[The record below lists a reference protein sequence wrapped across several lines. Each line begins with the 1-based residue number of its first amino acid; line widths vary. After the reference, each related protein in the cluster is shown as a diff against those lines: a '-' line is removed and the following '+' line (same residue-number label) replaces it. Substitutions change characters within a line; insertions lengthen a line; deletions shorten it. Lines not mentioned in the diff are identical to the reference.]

1 MLVLELKSDTKI
13 KYDIKVVLKI
23 KLDEKNKFTNCVNL
37 KYDF

>member
-23 KLDEKNKFTNCVNL
+23 NWTRKINL
-37 KYDF
+37 QIALI